1 MISDRNLIHLEK
13 NGGFDSW
20 KEYWNSGN
28 RNVQVSKYLVPPQMH
43 EIFKLKDQSYYNLRY
58 NSPFSTL
65 LVKSVYKGTEIL
77 SFLGPKTWD
86 ILPDTYNNMPDLNSF

>member
-1 MISDRNLIHLEK
+1 
-13 NGGFDSW
+13 
-20 KEYWNSGN
+20 
-28 RNVQVSKYLVPPQMH
+28 MH
-43 EIFKLKDQSYYNLRY
+43 EIFKLKDQSYCNLRY

-86 ILPDTYNNMPDLNSF
+86 ILPDTYNNRPDLNSF